1 MSLRLLKEKK
11 QKRISKDTQ
20 PRTEPTL
27 GIYIYAP
34 GYGRISNMVMAYHTK
49 HLRNMLTCPYFVEM
63 VIHSEFL
70 SLGETFKES
79 YQFCLQDNIQIFSNG
94 RGKGK

>member
-1 MSLRLLKEKK
+1 
-11 QKRISKDTQ
+11 
-20 PRTEPTL
+20 
-27 GIYIYAP
+27 
-34 GYGRISNMVMAYHTK
+34 
-49 HLRNMLTCPYFVEM
+49 MLTCPYFVEM